1 MILVK
6 VGFGQPLTC
15 TIVVFEWQFRGIW
28 MHFVSENRPFVF
40 GDFFGDTYRQFSD
53 SRTSNRTRKSLEIV
67 TMALLLMKIPK

>member
-1 MILVK
+1 MYFG
-6 VGFGQPLTC
+6 VGFESGQLTC
-15 TIVVFEWQFRGIW
+15 KIVVSEWQFREIW
-28 MHFVSENRPFVF
+28 MHFVSANRPFVF